1 MATFEAAAEALVKEI
16 GKFQVDD
23 EAKLLETLKGQV
35 EELSEGLDEDWEDF
49 LEAVFALLDEVEEQE
64 KRLLG
69 ETTEAV
75 EGLATIP
82 KAIDDK
88 AEALK
93 TALNEGGAA
102 LAGVEK
108 GTKELGEKV
117 AEQMDEQADD
127 VAKALGERAT
137 DVTEGLHTSFEALT
151 TSVGE
156 TLVGELQ
163 SEAAFAEMFGKA
175 AKTIPERTS
184 RKLSAI
190 VEEWNGRIA
199 GLADQTK
206 NVVFDKGG
214 AQADKAVDAAMDAC
228 EETHRETFDE
238 LWGVIDEARGYLDAL
253 RAEVE
258 QKHEGAEE
266 HEPTMAAEA
275 DDLKAALEKA
285 VNELWA
291 MYEFL
296 AERGHLPKG

>member
-1 MATFEAAAEALVKEI
+1 MATLEAAAEALVKEI
-16 GKFQVDD
+16 AKFEVDD
-23 EAKLLETLKGQV
+23 EAKLLETLKDQV
-35 EELSEGLDEDWEDF
+35 EELSEGLQEDWDEF
-49 LEAVFALLDEVEEQE
+49 LEALFALLEEVEEQE

-69 ETTEAV
+69 ETTEAG
-75 EGLATIP
+75 EALATIP

-93 TALNEGGAA
+93 TALDEGGAA

-108 GTKELGEKV
+108 GAQDLGTKV

-127 VAKALGERAT
+127 VAKALGERVENVA
-137 DVTEGLHTSFEALT
+137 EGMHSGIESLT

-163 SEAAFAEMFGKA
+163 SEATFAEMFGKA
-175 AKTIPERTS
+175 GKTIPERTS
-184 RKLSAI
+184 HKLSAM

-214 AQADKAVDAAMDAC
+214 AQADKAVDTAMDTC
-228 EETHRETFDE
+228 EETHGKKFDE
-238 LWGVIDEARGYLDAL
+238 LWELIDEARGYLDAL

-258 QKHEGAEE
+258 QKHQGAEE
-266 HEPTMAAEA
+266 HEPKMATEA
-275 DDLKAALEKA
+275 DDLKEALEKA
-285 VNELWA
+285 INELGD
-291 MYEFL
+291 MYTFL
-296 AERGHLPKG
+296 AERGHLP